1 MGGSATAV
9 VQNQRQPASESL
21 LAHRGALAT
30 GNVVLVVVVF
40 LRRHFTDVH
49 SIFHVCLHKFLKRNS
64 NNGCM
69 MDNAT
74 AEIVFECVK
83 KLKRRNEENF

>member
-21 LAHRGALAT
+21 LAHRGALYRKCRPIDR
-30 GNVVLVVVVF
+30 
-40 LRRHFTDVH
+40 RRHFTDVH

-83 KLKRRNEENF
+83 KLKRRNETKF